1 MLPKTGMYYD
11 INDLPIDPATSDRTD
26 LIESDRGTNV
36 KISVGSDERNAV
48 TDAVVSELRRR
59 GHELRLYGP
68 LADVPEGWPKVA
80 RQVAKDVAGEQA
92 DEGVLFCWT
101 GTGVSMA
108 ANKVGGVRAALCAD
122 AETAR
127 GARRWN
133 DANLLCLSLRNT
145 SEAVAKEI
153 LEAWF
158 STAYQPNP
166 EDDAHL
172 RELKALEA
180 EHLPPR

>member
-1 MLPKTGMYYD
+1 MYYD
-11 INDLPIDPATSDRTD
+11 INDLPTGLARNDRTD
-26 LIESDRGTNV
+26 LIESDQGDDMV
-36 KISVGSDERNAV
+36 ISVGSDERNPV
-48 TDAVVSELRRR
+48 TDAVVAELQRRR
-59 GHELRLYGP
+59 HELQLYGP
-68 LADVPEGWPKVA
+68 LADVPEGWSKVA
-80 RQVAKDVAGEQA
+80 RQVAEDVAGDRA

-108 ANKVGGVRAALCAD
+108 ANKVPGVRAALCAD

-133 DANLLCLSLRNT
+133 NANLLCLSLRNT

-172 RELKALEA
+172 RELKSLEA
-180 EHLPPR
+180 EHQVHR